1 MRKSIKISLIPAAA
15 LLLGVTALSST
26 SCGTSNPDYVPDMNV
41 ETKGTTIK
49 FWTGFGEKV
58 NNTLQPILDEFTKQ
72 TGITVDY
79 EPKGGYEGLQSAV
92 NLAATSGEYPNIVNG
107 YPDHFVGYVTS
118 DIITRLDG
126 YFTAD
131 KDRTKDVKI
140 IQHMDYSDFYENYTK
155 ENESIEFKSDGTGYI
170 LGVPFNKSCELGTY
184 NATFFNLMKMTDSTI
199 KVPATWDEVA
209 TEGAK
214 IKKVMADKDIYGK
227 ALGFNNVVY
236 ADAAAATAAGV
247 KYLDFKSVTVDNFK
261 ILSYNSTDNW
271 FITGVRQWGG
281 TYTEV
286 DTATRKGY
294 VAFDNEYTRNFMTK
308 LKSLFDAGYIG
319 IPQTWEETLYCSNPF
334 QINKTVINIS
344 SSAGVENSIPSSN
357 AFEVKACPLPYLDQ
371 EHAYVIS
378 QGTNLALL
386 DKGTDAERVA
396 SWKLMI
402 YLSQQVNDEF
412 SIGTGYYPTGKK
424 VTGSDMYQEFINGTG
439 GSAKEK
445 LNREAAVV
453 NTNTYLAAGSF
464 YKMFVDTP
472 FQGSSYIRTT
482 VATIIV
488 TLFYANPAQTNDQII
503 SSILNTLKEYVR
515 K

>member
-1 MRKSIKISLIPAAA
+1 MNNKIKISLIPAAA
-15 LLLGVTALSST
+15 LLLGVTALAST
-26 SCGTSNPDYVPDMNV
+26 SCGSSNLDYVPDMNV

-49 FWTGFGEKV
+49 FWTGFGEKI
-58 NNTLQPILDEFTKQ
+58 NNTLQPILDEFTAK
-72 TGITVDY
+72 TGITVKY
-79 EPKGGYEGLQSAV
+79 ESKGGYPALQSAV

-107 YPDHFVGYVTS
+107 YPDHFVGYVS
-118 DIITRLDG
+118 SNIITRLDG
-126 YFTAD
+126 YIEAD
-131 KDRTKDVKI
+131 KNRTAGVDV
-140 IQHMDYSDFYENYTK
+140 IQKMDYNDYYSYYTK
-155 ENESIEFKSDGTGYI
+155 ENESIEFKKDGSGYI

-184 NATFFNLMKMTDSTI
+184 NATFFDAMKHFDSTI

-214 IKKVMADKDIYGK
+214 IKGIMASEDIYGK
-227 ALGFNNVVY
+227 VLGANFKSY
-236 ADAAAATAAGV
+236 ANTAAAQAAGTKV
-247 KYLDFKSVTVDNFK
+247 LLDFGTVTPENFK

-281 TYTEV
+281 AYTEV
-286 DTATRKGY
+286 DSATRKGY

-308 LKSLFDAGYIG
+308 LKSLFDGGYLG

-334 QINKTVINIS
+334 QLNKTVINIS

-357 AFEVKACPLPYLDQ
+357 AFTVKACTLPYLDK

-402 YLSQQVNDEF
+402 YLSQQANAEF
-412 SIGTGYYPTGKK
+412 SIGTGYYPTGTK
-424 VTGSDMYQEFINGTG
+424 VTTSEMYQSFINGTSG
-439 GSAKEK
+439 TAKEK
-445 LNREAAVV
+445 LNREAAYV
-453 NTNTYLAAGSF
+453 NSNSYLAEGSF

-472 FQGSSYIRTT
+472 FNGSSYIRTT
-482 VATIIV
+482 VGTIIG
-488 TLFYANPAQTNDQII
+488 TLFYTDSTIDA
-503 SSILNTLKEYVR
+503 ILQSTLKTLDEYVR